1 MKAYTVVRL
10 QYPLMKHTLIV
21 LVALQLAPFSGAV
34 RAADLSIENGSLAVR
49 YDEASRTFSLLH
61 KPTGRTFAKNAAFSQ
76 PIQHA
81 WLAAGSSA
89 PHSIFG
95 QGKGIEFDHADGSVS
110 RIDLYPQLEFAVF
123 TRIVR
128 NSTKEPRVVDK
139 LTLFSAELD
148 VGRGPND
155 LRVSGSRPDVAAP
168 GNGDAPS
175 HVFAAVV
182 QPMSRQGV
190 VGGWL
195 THDRGAGVIYTP
207 ATPDK
212 KAAMMRPQ
220 IDYGAWRI
228 PAGKDGTTEA
238 FALGWFEDARLG
250 LEAYADTVA
259 RLYDIRMPKPPVGLC
274 TWYMEKNQF
283 SCSEKEL
290 PKLIEF
296 AARELKPYGFDFIQ
310 LDDGWQAGESHF
322 SGPRKQFLNVNKGAF
337 PSGMKAAAGGIQA
350 AGLTAGIWFIPF
362 AGDSQDPY
370 FAPHHDWFIKRK
382 RDGKP
387 FDAYWGGTCLDMTHD
402 GARDYL
408 RRIVS
413 TLRHDWGYT
422 LFKMDGLFTGIGV
435 DHVEGRPHF
444 DDLGDG
450 ILANPAKTQ
459 IEAYRDGLK
468 LVRETAGKDV
478 FLLGCNIPQ
487 NMRSFGGSFGLV
499 DAMRIGP
506 DTGGAMGA
514 GPGSRVWF
522 LNGRV
527 WWNDPDCVIVRP
539 DKCSLNVARR
549 NATWPA
555 IAGQLYYV
563 SDWLPDLPAERVEI
577 LKRTMLSH
585 GLTTAR
591 PVDVLDSMFP
601 QTWLLTDIRGSVRR
615 DVVAIYK
622 WWGQAAPFTITTE
635 RLGLP
640 PAKEYIAFDF
650 WRNEFLPP
658 FQDKLAITLEK
669 DGCSVLA
676 VRPVADH
683 PQLLSTSRHVTQ
695 GIVDVTGETWD
706 STTRTL
712 SGVSAVVGNDP
723 YELRIAMPV
732 DGGWRAT
739 GVDLESADVQ
749 AGVTSS
755 ATVDR
760 TNLRV
765 RLLSPTS
772 RPVRWSVPFRAR

>member
-1 MKAYTVVRL
+1 
-10 QYPLMKHTLIV
+10 
-21 LVALQLAPFSGAV
+21 
-34 RAADLSIENGSLAVR
+34 
-49 YDEASRTFSLLH
+49 
-61 KPTGRTFAKNAAFSQ
+61 
-76 PIQHA
+76 
-81 WLAAGSSA
+81 
-89 PHSIFG
+89 
-95 QGKGIEFDHADGSVS
+95 
-110 RIDLYPQLEFAVF
+110 
-123 TRIVR
+123 
-128 NSTKEPRVVDK
+128 
-139 LTLFSAELD
+139 
-148 VGRGPND
+148 
-155 LRVSGSRPDVAAP
+155 
-168 GNGDAPS
+168 
-175 HVFAAVV
+175 
-182 QPMSRQGV
+182 
-190 VGGWL
+190 
-195 THDRGAGVIYTP
+195 
-207 ATPDK
+207 
-212 KAAMMRPQ
+212 
-220 IDYGAWRI
+220 
-228 PAGKDGTTEA
+228 
-238 FALGWFEDARLG
+238 
-250 LEAYADTVA
+250 
-259 RLYDIRMPKPPVGLC
+259 
-274 TWYMEKNQF
+274 
-283 SCSEKEL
+283 L
-290 PKLIEF
+290 PKLVEF
-296 AARELKPYGFDFIQ
+296 AARELKPFGFDFIQ

-337 PSGMKAAAGGIQA
+337 PSGMKAAADGIQA
-350 AGLTAGIWFIPF
+350 AGLTPGIWFIPF

-413 TLRHDWGYT
+413 TLRRDWGYT
-422 LFKMDGLFTGIGV
+422 LFKMDGLYTGIGV

-601 QTWLLTDIRGSVRR
+601 QTWLLTDTRGSVRR

-640 PAKEYIAFDF
+640 PAKDYIAFDF

-658 FQDKLAITLEK
+658 FQDKLTITFEE

-706 STTRTL
+706 PTTRTL

-723 YELRIAMPV
+723 YELRIAMPA
-732 DGGWRAT
+732 DGGWRVT

-772 RPVRWSVPFRAR
+772 RPVRWSIQFPAR

>member
-1 MKAYTVVRL
+1 MK
-10 QYPLMKHTLIV
+10 PTLI
-21 LVALQLAPFSGAV
+21 LITALLLAPLASAV
-34 RAADLSIENGSLAVR
+34 EIENNLYKVNTDA
-49 YDEASRTFSLLH
+49 EKQTFSIQH
-61 KPTGRTFAKNAAFSQ
+61 KPTQRVFAKNGLFADGGGKISVVAVKHPTFGDGQ
-76 PIQHA
+76 AIEVVHPNGNRDRIA
-81 WLAAGSSA
+81 LYPKLEFVLFTGTLRNAGSA
-89 PHSIFG
+89 
-95 QGKGIEFDHADGSVS
+95 
-110 RIDLYPQLEFAVF
+110 
-123 TRIVR
+123 
-128 NSTKEPRVVDK
+128 PRVVDK
-139 LTLFSAELD
+139 VVLFDAELG
-148 VGRGPND
+148 VGRAPND

-168 GNGDAPS
+168 GNADAFS
-175 HVFAAVV
+175 HVFASVV
-182 QPMSRQGV
+182 PLMSRQGV

-195 THDRGAGVIYTP
+195 THDRGAGVVITP
-207 ATPDK
+207 VTPDK
-212 KAAMMRPQ
+212 KAAVMRPRL
-220 IDYGAWRI
+220 DYGAWRI
-228 PAGKDGTTEA
+228 APGADGTTES
-238 FALGWFEDARLG
+238 FVLGWFEDARFG
-250 LEAYADTVA
+250 LEAYADAVA
-259 RLYDIRMPKPPVGLC
+259 RLYDIHLPKPPVGLC

-290 PKLIEF
+290 PKLVEF
-296 AARELKPYGFDFIQ
+296 AARELKPFGFDFIQ

-337 PSGMKAAAGGIQA
+337 PSGMKPAADGIKAAGFTPAICC
-350 AGLTAGIWFIPF
+350 IPF
-362 AGDSQDPY
+362 AGDSQYPY
-370 FAPHHDWFIKRK
+370 FAPHLDWFIKRK

-413 TLRHDWGYT
+413 TLHGDWGYS

-459 IEAYRDGLK
+459 IESYRDGLK
-468 LVRETAGKDV
+468 LVRETAGKKV

-539 DKCSLNVARR
+539 DKCSLAVARR

-563 SDWLPDLPAERVEI
+563 SDWLPDLPAERLEI
-577 LKRTMLSH
+577 LKRTMPSH

-591 PVDVLDSMFP
+591 PVDVLDNMFP
-601 QTWLLTDIRGSVRR
+601 QVWLLTDTRERVRR

-622 WWGQAAPFTITTE
+622 WWGDTGPFTITAE

-640 PAKEYIAFDF
+640 SAKQYVGFDF
-650 WRNEFLPP
+650 WANRFLPP
-658 FQDKLAITLEK
+658 FKDTLSVVLEK
-669 DGCSVLA
+669 DSCCVIA
-676 VRPVADH
+676 VRPVSDT
-683 PQLLSTSRHVTQ
+683 PQLISTSRHVTQ
-695 GIVDVTGETWD
+695 GIVDVTGEVRDAATK
-706 STTRTL
+706 TL

-723 YELRIAMPV
+723 YELRIAMPKA
-732 DGGWRAT
+732 GGWKTASVSVS
-739 GVDLESADVQ
+739 VDDAKAGITPTFTADG
-749 AGVTSS
+749 A
-755 ATVDR
+755 
-760 TNLRV
+760 NLRV
-765 RLLSPTS
+765 RLNSTTS
-772 RPVRWSVPFRAR
+772 RAVRWSVRFTNK